1 MTSKIIAGLA
11 LVLSTTAVFAQQG
24 GDVKESHVHIG
35 LVYPLSTNGV
45 QAFNYKNQVS
55 LHAIGGASASEEG
68 FCASGVGNVIRYNG
82 NGFIAAGLG
91 NIIMDNAE
99 GVQAAGFLN
108 YVKNNTHGFQA
119 AGFANITGSF
129 EGVQAGGFANINTK
143 ATRGAQLGGFLNMAK
158 EMDGLQAAGFANLTM
173 KNTEGT
179 QLGGFMNITKDLD
192 GFQAAGFTNLAKNA
206 IGAQVAGF
214 GNNAKDIKGAQVA
227 GFYNIAK
234 DVNTQVAGFI
244 NIAKNVNGAQ
254 VGFINIADSSDYPVG
269 IINISKKGEKM
280 IGATVDDN
288 LTTLV
293 TFRSGGKYLYG
304 IVGVGANFRY
314 PTAVYASEA
323 GIGAHIPLAKSFR
336 INLEAVSTSLSDYW
350 TTVQINS
357 TFRVLGAVK
366 LGQKVELFAG
376 PAFHYTFSNDLMF
389 ADSRTNYL
397 WSHNQKGYYQN
408 IFIGGIA
415 GLHFNI

>member
-11 LVLSTTAVFAQQG
+11 LVLSSTAIFAQQG

-45 QAFNYKNQVS
+45 SAHQYKNQVS
-55 LHAIGGASASEEG
+55 LHAIGGVSASEEA
-68 FCASGVGNVIRYNG
+68 FCASGFGNVIKYNG
-82 NGFIAAGLG
+82 DGFIVAGFG
-91 NIIMDNAE
+91 NIIGDRAD
-99 GVQAAGFLN
+99 GFQAAGFMN

-119 AGFANITGSF
+119 AGFANITGSA
-129 EGVQAGGFANINTK
+129 EGVQAAGFANINTGD
-143 ATRGAQLGGFLNMAK
+143 TRGAQLGGFMNMAK
-158 EMDGLQAAGFANLTM
+158 SMDGLQAAGFANLTM
-173 KNTEGT
+173 KNTTGT
-179 QLGGFMNITKDLD
+179 QLAGFINLTKDIS
-192 GFQAAGFTNLAKNA
+192 GFQAAGFTNLAKN
-206 IGAQVAGF
+206 GEGVQVAGF

-227 GFYNIAK
+227 GFYNVAE

-244 NIAKNVNGAQ
+244 NVAKSVNGAQ
-254 VGFINIADSSDYPVG
+254 VGFINIADSNDYPVG

-280 IGATVDDN
+280 IGVTVDDN
-288 LTTLV
+288 LTTLA

-323 GIGAHIPLAKSFR
+323 GVGAHIPLAKSFR
-336 INLEAVSTSLSDYW
+336 LNMEVVSTSLSDYW
-350 TTVQINS
+350 STVQINS

-366 LGQKVELFAG
+366 LGNKLELFAG

-389 ADSRTNYL
+389 ADSRTNYI
-397 WSHNQKGYYQN
+397 WSRNQKGYYQN
-408 IFIGGIA
+408 MFIGGLA
-415 GLHFNI
+415 GLHFDI